1 MENIFLRN
9 LFQNLLQY
17 IKNVGEEIICLKI
30 FKTKNYIKSWG
41 GFSDQFEAFDCIFDD
56 PLFVKLNIH
65 SF

>member
-17 IKNVGEEIICLKI
+17 IKIVGEEIICLKT

-41 GFSDQFEAFDCIFDD
+41 GLSDQFEAFDCIFDD
-56 PLFVKLNIH
+56 LLFVKPNIH